1 MSAYSIDQ
9 KIPQRLALYPTDAKD
24 EIRFEVT
31 AVAHRK
37 AYGRDDFY
45 IRPRR
50 GVGGKW
56 VSESNLDWIS

>member
-1 MSAYSIDQ
+1 MSAFSVDQ
-9 KIPQRLALYPTDAKD
+9 KIPQRLALYPADSKS
-24 EIRFEVT
+24 EVRFEVT

-45 IRPRR
+45 ILPRR

-56 VSESNLDWIS
+56 VSKSSLEWIS